1 MLLRV
6 YAVLISASFIVEI
19 IMELTTAILFI
30 VIIILFALPDVI
42 SSYLKCELTKQREQF
57 IAILKESERLQI
69 NDLVAIKK
77 ALK

>member
-1 MLLRV
+1 MRV
-6 YAVLISASFIVEI
+6 YAVLISARFIVEI